1 MKVLN
6 FEDNAI
12 KHYRIRRALEN
23 CGMSI
28 IDYTNNQEEGLKKLK
43 EAMVAVPYDLIVTDM
58 NYPLVQ
64 GGESDI
70 HAGFK
75 LIEKLKKEN
84 IEISVIICSTI
95 RYSGNDVLGA
105 VWYNELRDIEEDF
118 REILNRKN

>member
-43 EAMVAVPYDLIVTDM
+43 EAMVPSLTV
-58 NYPLVQ
+58 
-64 GGESDI
+64 
-70 HAGFK
+70 FK
-75 LIEKLKKEN
+75 K
-84 IEISVIICSTI
+84 
-95 RYSGNDVLGA
+95 
-105 VWYNELRDIEEDF
+105 
-118 REILNRKN
+118 